1 MKAFPQCMHTQSMT
15 APRGRL
21 QRYIRIQVCEPDS
34 PMGAKGHELPTAD
47 PAWSL
52 HCLPADSRAGQARHA
67 TAEQGKRLA

>member
-1 MKAFPQCMHTQSMT
+1 MMHAHTEHDGTQCRLCKMRTRLSKGPRDMNCPKARRT
-15 APRGRL
+15 
-21 QRYIRIQVCEPDS
+21 
-34 PMGAKGHELPTAD
+34 TAD